1 MPHASAKD
9 GTRLYYEEAGSGTP
23 VVFIHEFAG
32 DYRSWEPQ
40 MRCLARYF
48 RCIAYN
54 ARGFPPSDVP
64 EDGARYSQAQARD
77 DVIAVLDHLR
87 IERAHVVGLSRGAQI
102 ALDFAV
108 NAPARTRSLT
118 WVAGGVRGLEVP
130 DDPRDE
136 AVWHQTEEL
145 EKTKDWEKI
154 VELETQ
160 LWTDGPDQPPTRVDP
175 DVRRR
180 MMQWNLESYGAEQS
194 PNQVTPPEFVAAEH
208 LDRLTM
214 PVLATWGTL
223 DVTSTL
229 RSGEWLVANLPG
241 IRSRVF
247 EGVAHMVNLE
257 RPAEFNEM
265 LREPLLRR
273 IAYADAADKVRR
285 GALWLDVRYPSEY
298 QYDKLPGAINVPL
311 AEVRNM
317 FAVLDRSKEYIAY
330 CQSGRRS
337 AAAAFLFAQRGFK
350 VWLLEGGLK
359 GVQNPEIR

>member
-1 MPHASAKD
+1 VTDWQGYIEVPGGKIYAEAD
-9 GTRLYYEEAGSGTP
+9 GEGPP
-23 VVFIHEFAG
+23 VVFVHAG
-32 DYRSWEPQ
+32 VAHLRMWDEQVAALRDAYRVI
-40 MRCLARYF
+40 RYDT
-48 RCIAYN
+48 
-54 ARGFPPSDVP
+54 RGYGKTRVDDVP
-64 EDGARYSQAQARD
+64 YSNSGDLGLVMGHFQADA
-77 DVIAVLDHLR
+77 
-87 IERAHVVGLSRGAQI
+87 AHVVGLSRGAQI

-108 NAPARTRSLT
+108 NEPARTRSLT

-180 MMQWNLESYGAEQS
+180 MMQWNLESYRAEQS

-257 RPAEFNEM
+257 RPAEFNQL
-265 LREPLLRR
+265 LREFLDESER
-273 IAYADAADKVRR
+273 AAR
-285 GALWLDVRYPSEY
+285 
-298 QYDKLPGAINVPL
+298 
-311 AEVRNM
+311 
-317 FAVLDRSKEYIAY
+317 
-330 CQSGRRS
+330 
-337 AAAAFLFAQRGFK
+337 
-350 VWLLEGGLK
+350 
-359 GVQNPEIR
+359 

>member
-1 MPHASAKD
+1 MTEWQGYIDVPGGKIYAEAD
-9 GTRLYYEEAGSGTP
+9 GDGPP
-23 VVFIHEFAG
+23 VVFVHAG
-32 DYRSWEPQ
+32 VAHLRMWDEQVAVLRDAYRV
-40 MRCLARYF
+40 MRYDT
-48 RCIAYN
+48 
-54 ARGFPPSDVP
+54 RGYGKTRVDDVP
-64 EDGARYSQAQARD
+64 YSNSGDLGLVMDHFGADS
-77 DVIAVLDHLR
+77 
-87 IERAHVVGLSRGAQI
+87 AHVVGLSRGAQI

-180 MMQWNLESYGAEQS
+180 MMQWNLESYRAEQS

-257 RPAEFNEM
+257 RPAEFNQM
-265 LREPLLRR
+265 LREFLDESER
-273 IAYADAADKVRR
+273 AAR
-285 GALWLDVRYPSEY
+285 
-298 QYDKLPGAINVPL
+298 
-311 AEVRNM
+311 
-317 FAVLDRSKEYIAY
+317 
-330 CQSGRRS
+330 
-337 AAAAFLFAQRGFK
+337 
-350 VWLLEGGLK
+350 
-359 GVQNPEIR
+359 

>member
-1 MPHASAKD
+1 VTEWQGYIEVPGGKIYAEAD
-9 GTRLYYEEAGSGTP
+9 GDGPP
-23 VVFIHEFAG
+23 VVFVHAG
-32 DYRSWEPQ
+32 VAHLRMWDEQVAALRDAYRV
-40 MRCLARYF
+40 LRYDT
-48 RCIAYN
+48 
-54 ARGFPPSDVP
+54 RGYGKTRVEDVP
-64 EDGARYSQAQARD
+64 YSNSAD
-77 DVIAVLDHLR
+77 LGLVLDHFGADS
-87 IERAHVVGLSRGAQI
+87 AHVVGLSRGAQI

-108 NAPARTRSLT
+108 NEPARTRSLA

-180 MMQWNLESYGAEQS
+180 MMQWNLESYRAEQS

-257 RPAEFNEM
+257 RPAEFNQM
-265 LREPLLRR
+265 LREF
-273 IAYADAADKVRR
+273 
-285 GALWLDVRYPSEY
+285 LDESERT
-298 QYDKLPGAINVPL
+298 A
-311 AEVRNM
+311 R
-317 FAVLDRSKEYIAY
+317 
-330 CQSGRRS
+330 
-337 AAAAFLFAQRGFK
+337 
-350 VWLLEGGLK
+350 
-359 GVQNPEIR
+359 

>member
-1 MPHASAKD
+1 VTEWQGYIDVPGGKIYAEAD
-9 GTRLYYEEAGSGTP
+9 GDGPP
-23 VVFIHEFAG
+23 VVFVHAG
-32 DYRSWEPQ
+32 VAHLRMWDEQVAVLRDAYRV
-40 MRCLARYF
+40 MRYDT
-48 RCIAYN
+48 
-54 ARGFPPSDVP
+54 RGYGKTRVDDVP
-64 EDGARYSQAQARD
+64 YSNSGDLGLVMDHFGADS
-77 DVIAVLDHLR
+77 
-87 IERAHVVGLSRGAQI
+87 AHVVGLSRGAQI

-257 RPAEFNEM
+257 RPAEFNQM
-265 LREPLLRR
+265 LREFLDESER
-273 IAYADAADKVRR
+273 AAR
-285 GALWLDVRYPSEY
+285 
-298 QYDKLPGAINVPL
+298 
-311 AEVRNM
+311 
-317 FAVLDRSKEYIAY
+317 
-330 CQSGRRS
+330 
-337 AAAAFLFAQRGFK
+337 
-350 VWLLEGGLK
+350 
-359 GVQNPEIR
+359 